1 MNIWDCLDEKS
12 TEVMNK
18 LLRDYNLKKYK
29 PNEWKNRKAHK
40 KAHAKFGK
48 DRRWPSKPWSQKFSQ
63 NVKKNV

>member
-1 MNIWDCLDEKS
+1 
-12 TEVMNK
+12 MNK